1 MSVGGELYVQ
11 LYMYMNVMNVM
22 NVCMRREETANILT
36 PGWLDNPIDRILQL
50 TYAKLF
56 FDIHVKKTTHCL

>member
-11 LYMYMNVMNVM
+11 LYMYMNVMNV
-22 NVCMRREETANILT
+22 CTKREETANILT
-36 PGWLDNPIDRILQL
+36 LGWLNNPVDILQL

-56 FDIHVKKTTHCL
+56 FDIYVKKQYAAFE

>member
-1 MSVGGELYVQ
+1 MSVGGELHVQ
-11 LYMYMNVMNVM
+11 LYMYMNVMNV
-22 NVCMRREETANILT
+22 CMRREGTANILT
-36 PGWLDNPIDRILQL
+36 PAWLINPVDVLLQL